1 MYEKILLT
9 LFGATVG
16 WFLSWHRYRV
26 AENANLISDHIKDVE
41 RFASELLAHWTKSFQ
56 GGDANEHRREI
67 AKIRSLHAS
76 ISSFY
81 GEAELRLGINR
92 YRDYQ
97 VLQLRLFKCGMGGNF
112 ESIGRDH
119 CEETAIETQRLSWE
133 LIQSLRIARR
143 EQYSLLGWMKSYF
156 AKTPQQ

>member
-1 MYEKILLT
+1 MRRQDIRHQRESPVMYEKILLT

-56 GGDANEHRREI
+56 GMDANEHRCEI

-81 GEAELRLGINR
+81 GEAELRLGISR
-92 YRDYQ
+92 YRNYQ
-97 VLQLRLFKCGMGGNF
+97 VLQL
-112 ESIGRDH
+112 
-119 CEETAIETQRLSWE
+119 
-133 LIQSLRIARR
+133 
-143 EQYSLLGWMKSYF
+143 
-156 AKTPQQ
+156 